1 MEVTEGLLVALMFI
15 TILTMAIGALL
26 SSLVDL
32 VQVESGASY
41 GRLQVAWIAFLLVSL
56 LNMFW
61 HTIDI
66 LEVEQ
71 WGFTGFLFVIS
82 GAILAFLAASV
93 LTTPLEPV
101 DAASERANYLRTVT
115 RFVLIF
121 AGLQAWIIGVDFV
134 LGRGLVGGAALN
146 AGLLAVALA
155 LVRADS
161 FRLHALGV
169 GIAWV
174 LSLAS
179 LTMRGFGV
187 IE

>member
-1 MEVTEGLLVALMFI
+1 MEVSEGLLVALMFI
-15 TILTMAIGALL
+15 TILTMAIAALL

-32 VQVESGASY
+32 VQIVSGASY
-41 GRLQVAWIAFLLVSL
+41 GRLQVVWIAFLLVAL

-61 HTIDI
+61 HTVDL

-101 DAASERANYLRTVT
+101 DAASEQASYLKIVT
-115 RFVLIF
+115 RFLLLF
-121 AGLQAWIIGVDFV
+121 AILQAWIIGVDFV
-134 LGRGLVGGAALN
+134 LGRGFVGGAILN
-146 AGLLAVALA
+146 AGLLAVSLA
-155 LVRADS
+155 LVRVDS
-161 FRLHALGV
+161 FRVHALGAGV
-169 GIAWV
+169 AWV
-174 LSLAS
+174 LSLVG